1 MLVSLF
7 FMKPKEIKEYVEE
20 KGYLRLSILFEVVG
34 NPKEHVGNML
44 KKVMEGVKS
53 NKGVIVFKEEY
64 GDPEEAGEGLWGTF
78 CDVELLVKN
87 IDLISWI
94 AFNFSPASIEV
105 TAPKKIEL
113 SDKKLNS
120 FFGEVLSSL
129 HQNNMNLMKVKSE
142 SKDVLLNFNRLAR
155 NAILLSLKD
164 KASSPLDVARDVG
177 IDDASVA
184 KFLDAMVKE
193 KTVEKQGDKYVRIK

>member
-1 MLVSLF
+1 
-7 FMKPKEIKEYVEE
+7 MKSKEIKEYVEE
-20 KGYLRLSILFEVVG
+20 KGYLHLSILFEVVG
-34 NPKEHVGNML
+34 NPKEHVSAML

-105 TAPKKIEL
+105 IAPKKIEL

-155 NAILLSLKD
+155 NAILLSLKE

-177 IDDASVA
+177 IDEASVS

-193 KTVEKQGDKYVRIK
+193 KTVGKQGDKYVRVR

>member
-1 MLVSLF
+1 
-7 FMKPKEIKEYVEE
+7 MKSKEIKEYVEE
-20 KGYLRLSILFEVVG
+20 KGYLHLSILFEVVG
-34 NPKEHVGNML
+34 NPKEHVSTML

-105 TAPKKIEL
+105 IAPKKIEL

-129 HQNNMNLMKVKSE
+129 HQNNMNLMKAKSE
-142 SKDVLLNFNRLAR
+142 SKDVLLSFNTLAR

-164 KASSPLDVARDVG
+164 KASSPSDVSRDVG
-177 IDDASVA
+177 IDEASVA

-193 KTVEKQGDKYVRIK
+193 KTVAKQDDKYVRIK

>member
-1 MLVSLF
+1 
-7 FMKPKEIKEYVEE
+7 MKPKEIKEYVEE